1 MIKSGEFLIFS
12 AERFSTELAPRKSSI
27 KLMIQ
32 EELTKL
38 ADEAE
43 EEEEDGGDAAK
54 DERQPPAEDVKA
66 A

>member
-1 MIKSGEFLIFS
+1 MFS

-27 KLMIQ
+27 KIMIQ

-43 EEEEDGGDAAK
+43 EEEEDGGDAPK
-54 DERQPPAEDVKA
+54 DEIQPSAQDVKA
-66 A
+66 